1 MPRTLEHSTFSY
13 ILLVFVLLTFAAC
26 SSAGK
31 TKNTASTAGEEQYD
45 TGYTKESLKDAA
57 TGTGHVTA
65 DDVAERKAVRNVD
78 ELLQGKVS
86 GVYVTRAADGGLAVR
101 IRGVSSPGTSNQ
113 PLYIVDGVQFNP
125 GPGGSLTG
133 IAPEDIESISVLKG
147 ADAAMYGMRAANGVI
162 VIKTKRGK

>member
-1 MPRTLEHSTFSY
+1 
-13 ILLVFVLLTFAAC
+13 
-26 SSAGK
+26 
-31 TKNTASTAGEEQYD
+31 
-45 TGYTKESLKDAA
+45 
-57 TGTGHVTA
+57 HVTA